1 MDYFI
6 IGIIAFAVIVV
17 LTIVIKSIK
26 TYRHRKFIEED
37 VAWQIARAKEMG
49 VPMNSIRFDENNS
62 LIDPRTGKPVVY
74 GSH

>member
-6 IGIIAFAVIVV
+6 IGIMH
-17 LTIVIKSIK
+17 LLLLSSYHCNKSIK

-37 VAWQIARAKEMG
+37 VAWQIASKEMG